1 MKRLHLAFF
10 LLGVIGFLSSPL
22 FIGSQTGAD
31 LWKAGVAFMLGDV
44 VLIQLWPRK
53 SP

>member
-1 MKRLHLAFF
+1 MRWLKLTFFVLGTIAFLAALF
-10 LLGVIGFLSSPL
+10 
-22 FIGSQTGAD
+22 FIGKQTGDD

-44 VLIQLWPRK
+44 VLIMLWPRK